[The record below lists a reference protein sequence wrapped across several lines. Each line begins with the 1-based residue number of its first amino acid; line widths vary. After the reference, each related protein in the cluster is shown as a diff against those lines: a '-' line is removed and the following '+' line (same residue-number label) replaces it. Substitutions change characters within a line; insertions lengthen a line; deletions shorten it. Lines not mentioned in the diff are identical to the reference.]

1 VDGQS
6 ISEHESPSGGRSD
19 GLQAEPTLTHGYW
32 AIEPTPGIG
41 SKGEMN
47 MLTARTVALALGFL
61 LLVGCVPE
69 DTKPRDE
76 GARLSEM
83 ELIALH

>member
-1 VDGQS
+1 
-6 ISEHESPSGGRSD
+6 
-19 GLQAEPTLTHGYW
+19 
-32 AIEPTPGIG
+32 
-41 SKGEMN
+41 MN